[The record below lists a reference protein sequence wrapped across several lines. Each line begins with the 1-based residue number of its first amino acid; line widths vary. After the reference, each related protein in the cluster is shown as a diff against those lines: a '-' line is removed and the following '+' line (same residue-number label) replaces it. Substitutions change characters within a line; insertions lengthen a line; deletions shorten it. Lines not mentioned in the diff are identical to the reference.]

1 MARIVIESG
10 PSRGKV
16 IELPGEGVSAGRDSG
31 CPVHIPDGR
40 VSRQHFIIGSGE
52 DGWWVE
58 DKGSRNG
65 TYVNGQRI
73 ARQTLRG
80 GDLIRVGETFISF
93 STEPVDQLI
102 GKVIAGY
109 RIERRIGR
117 GGMGTVYRAVQLS
130 LERPVAFKVLSP
142 SLQEDREFV
151 ERFLAEAR
159 SAGKL
164 NHPNVVQ
171 VFNAGEVEGIFFLS
185 MEYMV
190 GGSLQELLETEGG
203 LPAERALSMILDAA
217 RALVWSE
224 EQGIVHRDIKPDN
237 LLLDE
242 NGTVKVADFGLAAD
256 SRKSK
261 TLYAGGKVLGTPGYM
276 APEQALGKQVDHRAD
291 LYALGSTLYAALAG
305 YAPYQG
311 DTPVEVLLRKLKH
324 PPKPL
329 AEAAPRTPPEII
341 AIVKRMM
348 AREPEGRYPSALD
361 ARDALA
367 SALADVRAGRN
378 GRGGLA
384 SRVGGAI
391 RSTIGR
397 LAPRRRGSG

>member
-1 MARIVIESG
+1 VARIVIESG

-16 IELPGEGVSAGRDSG
+16 IELPREGSVDAGRDSG

-40 VSRQHFIIGSGE
+40 VSRQHFAIKPANG
-52 DGWWVE
+52 GWFVE
-58 DKGSRNG
+58 DAGSRNG
-65 TYVNGQRI
+65 TYVNGKRI
-73 ARQTLRG
+73 SRHTLHG
-80 GDLIRVGETFISF
+80 GDLIRVGETFITF
-93 STEPVDQLI
+93 STEPLDHLV
-102 GKVIAGY
+102 GKTVAGY

-171 VFNAGEVEGIFFLS
+171 VFNAGEEENVFFLS
-185 MEYMV
+185 MEYMT
-190 GGSLQELLETEGG
+190 GGSLQELLDRDGA
-203 LPAERALSMILDAA
+203 LPAQRALSMILDAA
-217 RALVWSE
+217 NALVWAE
-224 EQGIVHRDIKPDN
+224 EAGIVHRDIKPDN
-237 LLLDE
+237 LLLTE
-242 NGTVKVADFGLAAD
+242 SGAVKVADFGLAAD
-256 SRKSK
+256 ARKSK

-291 LYALGSTLYAALAG
+291 IYALGSTLYAALAG
-305 YAPYQG
+305 SAPYQG

-329 AEAAPRTPPEII
+329 AEAAPRTPASAI
-341 AIVKRMM
+341 AVVKRMM
-348 AREPEGRYPSALD
+348 AREPEDRYPTAVDTRDAVAEALD
-361 ARDALA
+361 SARTGGD
-367 SALADVRAGRN
+367 
-378 GRGGLA
+378 GRGGFA

-397 LAPRRRGSG
+397 LAPRRRGR

>member
-1 MARIVIESG
+1 VARIVIESG

-16 IELPGEGVSAGRDSG
+16 IELPAEAVSAGRDSG
-31 CPVHIPDGR
+31 CPIHIPDGR
-40 VSRQHFIIGSGE
+40 VSRQHFTISEGKE
-52 DGWWVE
+52 GWCVE
-58 DKGSRNG
+58 DAGSRNG
-65 TYVNGQRI
+65 TYVNGRRI

-93 STEPVDQLI
+93 STEPVDQLV
-102 GKVIAGY
+102 GKTVAGY

-130 LERPVAFKVLSP
+130 LDRPVAFKVLSP

-171 VFNAGEVEGIFFLS
+171 VFNAGEVDGVFFLS

-190 GGSLQELLETEGG
+190 GGSLQELLDAKGG
-203 LPAERALSMILDAA
+203 VPVEKALAMTLDAA
-217 RALVWSE
+217 RALVWAE

-242 NGTVKVADFGLAAD
+242 HGTVKVADFGLAAD

-276 APEQALGKQVDHRAD
+276 APEQALGKLVDHRAD
-291 LYALGSTLYAALAG
+291 IYALGSTLYAALAG
-305 YAPYQG
+305 CAPYQG
-311 DTPVEVLLRKLKH
+311 
-324 PPKPL
+324 
-329 AEAAPRTPPEII
+329 
-341 AIVKRMM
+341 
-348 AREPEGRYPSALD
+348 
-361 ARDALA
+361 
-367 SALADVRAGRN
+367 
-378 GRGGLA
+378 
-384 SRVGGAI
+384 
-391 RSTIGR
+391 
-397 LAPRRRGSG
+397 